1 MKFDAFASGVEL
13 GGPRSMLYIKVLVCY
28 VLKSVKVPMTR
39 TQLCDA
45 MQQAGLI
52 NYFDLNAA
60 IDELL
65 SSGIL
70 LEQEYVGLP
79 HIVVSEIGS
88 YSATELEETLFPHVR
103 EKAVKTALSLIAR
116 ARSERENNVIIEKK
130 ENGVDITMQIQ
141 SQDEVLLSLTLS
153 VSDTLQAE
161 QLREGFLNNPS
172 ALYSDIIDR
181 LTGEKG

>member
-1 MKFDAFASGVEL
+1 MKFDAFASGVEI

-65 SSGIL
+65 ANGIVI
-70 LEQEYVGLP
+70 EQEYMGAP
-79 HIVVSEIGS
+79 HIVVSELGG
-88 YSATELEETLFPHVR
+88 YSAAELEETLFPHVR
-103 EKAVKTALSLIAR
+103 EKAVKTALNLIAR
-116 ARSERENNVIIEKK
+116 AKSERENNVIIEKV
-130 ENGVDITMQIQ
+130 ENGVNITMQIESQ
-141 SQDEVLLSLTLS
+141 SEILFSLTLN

-172 ALYSDIIDR
+172 DLYSGIIDK
-181 LTGEKG
+181 LTENS